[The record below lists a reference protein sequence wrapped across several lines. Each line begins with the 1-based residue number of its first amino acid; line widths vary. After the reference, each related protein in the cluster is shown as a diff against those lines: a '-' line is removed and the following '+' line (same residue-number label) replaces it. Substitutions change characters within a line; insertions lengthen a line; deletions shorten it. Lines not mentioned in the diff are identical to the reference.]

1 MLDKKALTIVGGSGG
16 NGAISFL
23 REKFKPR
30 GGPDGGDGGDGGSIT
45 FRAVGHLRALNH
57 LEGVRR
63 IVGNDGRA
71 GRGKQM
77 TGARGRCVYVDVPV
91 GSVVWDVSGSE
102 RVLLT
107 ELVIDGV
114 VAEVAYGGQGGLGN
128 IHFATASNQ
137 EPLLAYGGDPGEERI
152 VEIEVK
158 LIADVA
164 LVGAPNAGK
173 STLLSVISRARPK
186 IGDYP
191 FTTLEPM
198 VGVVSVQDRRIVVL
212 DVPGL
217 IEGAHMG
224 RGLGLEFLRHCERA
238 TALVQL
244 VDGMAEDL
252 VADYVA
258 TRAEITQYGAGLEL
272 KAGVVVVTKM
282 DIPEAKARY
291 EEQSKALAKASERP
305 VMAIAAVTGEGIVAL
320 MNRMAGLVPAP
331 DDAEE
336 TSAPV
341 VEPLPRPDRQPQVR
355 VDGGAFEVSCPPAE
369 RIIDVVDLGNWRAK
383 MQFHRELARLGVI
396 EALTLAGA
404 ASGDTVRI
412 GDAELVWE

>member
-1 MLDKKALTIVGGSGG
+1 M
-16 NGAISFL
+16 
-23 REKFKPR
+23 
-30 GGPDGGDGGDGGSIT
+30 
-45 FRAVGHLRALNH
+45 
-57 LEGVRR
+57 
-63 IVGNDGRA
+63 GNDGRA

-77 TGARGRCVYVDVPV
+77 TGARGRRVYVDVPV

-107 ELVIDGV
+107 ELVVDGA
-114 VAEVAYGGQGGLGN
+114 VAEVAYGGRGGLGN
-128 IHFATASNQ
+128 VHFATASNQ

-152 VEIEVK
+152 VELEVK

-198 VGVVSVQDRRIVVL
+198 LGVVSVQDRRIVVL

-217 IEGAHMG
+217 IEGAHTG

-244 VDGMAEDL
+244 VDGMSEDL

-258 TRAEITQYGAGLEL
+258 TRAEITQYGAGLES
-272 KAGVVVVTKM
+272 KAGIVVVTKM
-282 DIPEAKARY
+282 DIPEARARY
-291 EEQSKALAKASERP
+291 EEQSKALAKAAERP
-305 VMAIAAVTGEGIVAL
+305 VMAIAAVTGEGIIAL
-320 MNRMAGLVPAP
+320 TNRMAGLVPAP
-331 DDAEE
+331 DDTEE
-336 TSAPV
+336 TSAPM
-341 VEPLPRPDRQPQVR
+341 VEPLARPDRQPQVR
-355 VDGGAFEVSCPPAE
+355 AYEGAFEVSCPPAE